1 VQFTLREKRLTDG
14 WNREIPQKELCG
26 CNIVMGMKS
35 RMATLLA
42 LVTLWIAG
50 FAQAWS
56 QAASEKSDP
65 LSLAEMAVT
74 IAANTQHQDFDGF
87 FAIYVSP
94 ENWDLVL
101 KDGDLGPFLKVKE
114 KKPGRSAVILETPS
128 LNSTDAIVCIYFD
141 GNKPFGMTAIKRKDG
156 GKTLADDIASAYK
169 PVAKSMT
176 QKKDHEFEF
185 VEGNIRTDND
195 DPLPAYKIKSVDK
208 KPAK

>member
-1 VQFTLREKRLTDG
+1 
-14 WNREIPQKELCG
+14 
-26 CNIVMGMKS
+26 
-35 RMATLLA
+35 MATLLV
-42 LVTLWIAG
+42 LITLWIAG
-50 FAQAWS
+50 FAHARN

-74 IAANTQHQDFDGF
+74 IAANTQHQDLDGF

-128 LNSTDAIVCIYFD
+128 LNSTGTIVCIYFD
-141 GNKPFGMTAIKRKDG
+141 GDKPLGMTATKRKDG
-156 GKTLADDIASAYK
+156 GKTLADDIASTYK
-169 PVAKSMT
+169 PVTKAMA
-176 QKKDHEFEF
+176 QKKDYAFEF
-185 VEGNIRTDND
+185 NEGNIRTDND
-195 DPLPAYKIKSVDK
+195 DPIPAYKIRSVDK